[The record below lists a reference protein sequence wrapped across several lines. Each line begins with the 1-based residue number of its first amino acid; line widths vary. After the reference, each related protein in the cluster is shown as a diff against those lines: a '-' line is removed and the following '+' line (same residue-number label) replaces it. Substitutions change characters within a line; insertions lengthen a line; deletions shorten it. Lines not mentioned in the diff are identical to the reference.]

1 MYKLQVIDPV
11 TLDSQNIDAQDTLD
25 AILDKI
31 HYYGLGD
38 STGDPSR
45 LNSFRDHTIQV
56 SDGYSHWIYNRETRL
71 LEEQ

>member
-1 MYKLQVIDPV
+1 MYKLFTVDPV
-11 TLDSQNIDAQDTLD
+11 TLDSYHIDDQETLE
-25 AILDKI
+25 ATLDKI

-56 SDGYSHWIYNRETRL
+56 SDGYSHWIYNRETRV